1 MIVLGV
7 TGIILPHRLLSIAEF
22 SVMPAG
28 LYITAAVR
36 LVIGIILLGAAS
48 RSRFPKVLYVFGAL
62 AIVGGFATLFLSA
75 EQARAIADWAF
86 SRGAIVARLFGL
98 FALAMLSTPVGAP
111 GMHLSP
117 VKLCSQCSVARHWLR
132 QGSTSQSPPRSR

>member
-1 MIVLGV
+1 MRVPGLLVALFMIVLGV

-22 SVMPAG
+22 SVTPAG

-75 EQARAIADWAF
+75 EQARAIADWAS
-86 SRGAIVARLFGL
+86 SRTAIVVRLFGL
-98 FALAMLSTPVGAP
+98 FALAL
-111 GMHLSP
+111 
-117 VKLCSQCSVARHWLR
+117 
-132 QGSTSQSPPRSR
+132 GSFIAYATSNKPFEHKA